1 MMEKKLA
8 GFSLFEG
15 MAADVL
21 TAFHLLSSERVLGKG
36 DTLFHQSDEGTE
48 AFLVTEGAI
57 RVERLNEEGGRVLLN
72 ILGPGEFFG
81 ETALLTGNP
90 RLAEAVAQTRT
101 VLLVIRQSAFP
112 KMLALHPLM
121 SERLMRMISQRL
133 SRVSLKLE
141 EVGLVPLK
149 SRVAGI
155 ILDFLDRFGAPE
167 DARATIN
174 LKLTQT
180 DLAELAVSS
189 REHINKLIKAW
200 ENDGILRFNRGR
212 IIVLAPEKLKELHK
226 HTSL

>member
-15 MAADVL
+15 MPTDVL
-21 TAFHLLSSERVLGKG
+21 TAFHRLSLERVLVRG
-36 DTLFHQSDEGTE
+36 DALFHQDDEGNE
-48 AFLVTEGAI
+48 AFLVTDGAI
-57 RVERLNEEGGRVLLN
+57 RIERLNEEGGRVLLN

-101 VLLVIRQSAFP
+101 VLLVIRQPAFT

-133 SRVSLKLE
+133 SRVSVKLE

-155 ILDFLDRFGAPE
+155 ILDFLERFGATG
-167 DARATIN
+167 TIN

-189 REHINKLIKAW
+189 REHINKLIKGW
-200 ENDGILRFNRGR
+200 ENEGILRFNRGR
-212 IIVLAPEKLKELHK
+212 IVILAPEKLKELHK
-226 HTSL
+226 HTPL